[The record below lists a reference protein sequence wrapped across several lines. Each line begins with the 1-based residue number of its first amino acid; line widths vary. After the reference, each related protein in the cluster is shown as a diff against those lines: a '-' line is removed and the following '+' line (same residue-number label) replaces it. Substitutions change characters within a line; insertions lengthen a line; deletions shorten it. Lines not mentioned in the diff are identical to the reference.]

1 VFHVSIWGAKLIF
14 PAHTDYI
21 YKI

>member
-21 YKI
+21 